1 MAIVVIM
8 PKLGLTMTEGVIS
21 KWHKA
26 EGDTVE
32 KGETLLEVS
41 TDKITNEVE
50 AGESGVLRKIL
61 VQEGDTAL
69 VSQPVAVIGAM
80 DEDISGLL
88 DAGQVKYTEKPDMVM
103 EGKPG
108 SDEKKGPV
116 ARKGFVKASPAA
128 KKYARENGIDLA
140 LVTGT
145 GPGGRVVEKDV
156 TAFAREGV
164 AGVKVSPAA
173 GKMAH
178 DMGVDLKTIQKDG
191 RIMKEDVLGA
201 ERPSAIPEVDRRVA
215 MTPMRRIIAERMSQ
229 SWHTAPMVTL
239 NIEVDAT
246 RLKDLRGKLAKEY
259 EGQGLKVSYND
270 IFMKIC
276 AKALMEHPTVN
287 ATIDGDQII
296 QWADANIGLAVALE
310 AALIVPNVKAVQ
322 SKSLLDVSA
331 ETGVLVEKARNNKLT
346 GREIT
351 GGTFTVTNLGMFG
364 IDTFTPIINQPE
376 SAILGINAMAD
387 RPVVIDGQIAI
398 RPVMNLSLTFDHRVV
413 DGADAAKF
421 LARIKELTE
430 NPILLFL

>member
-1 MAIVVIM
+1 MATVIIM

-69 VSQPVAVIGAM
+69 VSQPVAVIAAKG
-80 DEDISGLL
+80 EDISGLL
-88 DAGQVKYTEKPDMVM
+88 DAGQGENIEKVEKGM
-103 EGKPG
+103 EEGPKK
-108 SDEKKGPV
+108 DERNGPV
-116 ARKGFVKASPAA
+116 ARNGFIKASPAA

-178 DMGVDLKTIQKDG
+178 DMGVDLKTIKKDG
-191 RIMKEDVLGA
+191 RIMKEDVLGTLKQS
-201 ERPSAIPEVDRRVA
+201 PVSGVDRKIA

-239 NIEVDAT
+239 NIETDAT
-246 RLKDLRGKLAKEY
+246 RLKWLKSQLGKEY
-259 EGQGLKVSYND
+259 DGKGVKVSYND

-276 AKALMEHPTVN
+276 AKALMEYPMVN
-287 ATIDGDQII
+287 ATITGGQII
-296 QWADANIGLAVALE
+296 QWGDANIGLAVALE
-310 AALIVPNVKAVQ
+310 AALIVPNVKSVQ
-322 SKSLLDVSA
+322 SKSLLDVAA
-331 ETGVLVEKARNNKLT
+331 ETDRLVEKARNNKLT
-346 GREIT
+346 DQEIT
-351 GGTFTVTNLGMFG
+351 GGTFTITNLGMFG
-364 IDTFTPIINQPE
+364 ITTFTPIINQPE
-376 SAILGINAMAD
+376 SAILGINAMID
-387 RPVVIDGQIAI
+387 RPVVIDGQIAV
-398 RPVMNLSLTFDHRVV
+398 RPVMNFSLTFDHRVV

-421 LARIKELTE
+421 LARIKELVE